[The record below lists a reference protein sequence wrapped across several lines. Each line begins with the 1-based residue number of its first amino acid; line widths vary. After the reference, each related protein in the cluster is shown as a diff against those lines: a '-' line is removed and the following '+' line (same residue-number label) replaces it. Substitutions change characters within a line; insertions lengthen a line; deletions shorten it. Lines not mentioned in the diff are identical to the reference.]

1 MQMTLKDAFAHAFD
15 AERRGDASAARRIYD
30 DVLAAIPEHPGALLG
45 IARQARAGRDYAAA
59 RDALDRAIAS
69 AKTMALP
76 AEELWVERALV
87 ESAAGDRAAARNA
100 CAEALRVQP
109 ASVPALVCAGDLAL
123 ADDDYSAAEARFR
136 AALAQ
141 RDERAAPWSGLA
153 QALAGLRCFAD
164 ARAAIDRALLLAP
177 RDPAIRAGA
186 AWVALRAGD
195 IAVAEE
201 HCRAGLT
208 AAPADAILA
217 RLLGQVRKH
226 AGRYG
231 EARATLEAIVA
242 RDPGDAAARNSLASV
257 LLDLAQFDA
266 AREHLEMLV
275 ASGAADGETFAN
287 LGIAF
292 QQAGDYE
299 AAAVWFAR
307 AVDASPALTPALAD
321 LVHAR
326 QYLCSWDGLDALEAR
341 LAATID
347 DPRADPRLSPFI
359 ALSLHFSPAQQLAA
373 ARRWSGATLPP
384 VAAPAVV
391 ATRGDRLRVGYL
403 SSDFRD
409 HPTGR
414 LMVGLIEAHDR
425 QRVEVF
431 GYGYGRGADSRLR
444 HRIVA
449 AFDQW
454 RDLGGAGDADIAAA
468 IRADRIDV
476 LIDRKGHTHGGRL
489 AALAERPAAVQLHYM
504 SFPATLGY
512 DAIDGLIADA
522 IVAPPADDACYHE
535 RVFRLPR
542 CYFVTD
548 SARALPDRA
557 ARGDHGLPDDAIV
570 LACLNQAYKL
580 TPAMFVIWM
589 DALRAAPRA
598 VLWLLATHP
607 RAQANLRAEASRRG
621 VAAHR
626 LVFAPA
632 VDEDAHI
639 ARLRSADLA
648 LDTLPYGSHTTGV
661 DALWGGV
668 PMLTCRGATF
678 AGRVGASLL
687 AAVDLNELVTED
699 AGAYREQLVELAT
712 HPDRLREYA
721 AHLERG
727 RKTFPLFDTRG
738 FAGDFERLL
747 ADAYGKIT
755 AARGARELTAND
767 RAIPDSA
774 A

>member
-1 MQMTLKDAFAHAFD
+1 MQMTLKDAFARAFE
-15 AERRGDASAARRIYD
+15 AERRGDSRTARTIYD
-30 DVLAAIPEHPGALLG
+30 DVLAAVPEHPGALLG
-45 IARQARAGRDYAAA
+45 IARHARAAHDYAAA

-69 AKTMALP
+69 AKAIVLP

-87 ESAAGDRAAARNA
+87 EFAAGDRAAARSA
-100 CAEALRVQP
+100 CDEALRAQP
-109 ASVPALVCAGDLAL
+109 AYFSALVCAGDLAL
-123 ADDDYSAAEARFR
+123 ADRDYAAAEARFR
-136 AALAQ
+136 AALAK
-141 RDERAAPWSGLA
+141 RDDGALPWSGLA
-153 QALAGLRCFAD
+153 QALAGLLRFTD
-164 ARAAIDRALLLAP
+164 ARAATDRALALAP

-195 IAVAEE
+195 LAAADE
-201 HCRAGLT
+201 HCRAGLA
-208 AAPADAILA
+208 AAPADPILG
-217 RLLGQVRKH
+217 RLLGQAHKR

-242 RDPGDAAARNSLASV
+242 RQPGDAAARNSLASV

-266 AREHLEMLV
+266 ARDHLETLV

-307 AVDASPALTPALAD
+307 AVDASPTLTPALAD

-326 QYLCSWDGLDALEAR
+326 QYLCAWDGLDALDAR
-341 LAATID
+341 LAATLD
-347 DPRADPRLSPFI
+347 DPGADPRLSPFI
-359 ALSLHFSPAQQLAA
+359 ALSLPFSPAQQLAV
-373 ARRWSGATLPP
+373 ARRWSAATLPA
-384 VAAPAVV
+384 VVAPAVV
-391 ATRGDRLRVGYL
+391 AARGDRLRIGYL

-409 HPTGR
+409 HATGR
-414 LMVGLIEAHDR
+414 LMAGLIEAHDR
-425 QRVEVF
+425 RRVEVF
-431 GYGYGRGADSRLR
+431 GYGYGRGADSPLR
-444 HRIVA
+444 RRIVE
-449 AFDQW
+449 AFDHW
-454 RDLGGAGDADIAAA
+454 RDLGGAGDADMAAA

-476 LIDRKGHTHGGRL
+476 LIDRKGHTNGARL
-489 AALAERPAAVQLHYM
+489 GALAQRPATVQLHYM

-522 IVAPPADDACYHE
+522 IVVPPGDDVHYHE

-548 SARALPDRA
+548 GKRSLPDRA

-580 TPAMFVIWM
+580 TPAMFATWM
-589 DALRAAPRA
+589 DALREAPRA

-607 RAQANLRAEASRRG
+607 RAQANLRAGAIRCG
-621 VAAHR
+621 VEAHR

-632 VDEDAHI
+632 VDQETHI

-668 PMLTCRGATF
+668 PMLTCRGSTL

-687 AAVDLNELVTED
+687 AAVGLSELVTED
-699 AGAYREQLVELAT
+699 VDAYRERLVELVT
-712 HPDRLREYA
+712 HPERLREHA

-727 RKTFPLFDTRG
+727 RNTFPLFDTRA

-747 ADAYGKIT
+747 ADAYAEIS
-755 AARGARELTAND
+755 AARPGRARSPQTIG
-767 RAIPDSA
+767 RISG
-774 A
+774 

>member
-1 MQMTLKDAFAHAFD
+1 MQMTLQEAFARAFD
-15 AERRGDASAARRIYD
+15 AERRGDARAARKIFD
-30 DVLAAIPEHPGALLG
+30 GVLAAVPGHPGALLG
-45 IARQARAGRDYAAA
+45 IARQARAARDCATA
-59 RDALDRAIAS
+59 RDALDRAVAS
-69 AKTMALP
+69 AATMGLP

-87 ESAAGDRAAARNA
+87 ESAGGDRAAARNA
-100 CAEALRVQP
+100 CAEALRAQP
-109 ASVPALVCAGDLAL
+109 AFLPAIICAGDLAL
-123 ADDDYSAAEARFR
+123 ADREYAGAEARFR

-141 RDERAAPWSGLA
+141 RDDRAAPWNGLA
-153 QALAGLRCFAD
+153 QALAGQQRFAD
-164 ARAAIDRALLLAP
+164 ARAAIDRALALTP

-186 AWVALRAGD
+186 AWVAMRAGD
-195 IAVAEE
+195 PGIAEA
-201 HCRAGLT
+201 HCRAGL
-208 AAPADAILA
+208 AIAPADATLT
-217 RLLGQVRKH
+217 RLLGQVHKH

-257 LLDLAQFDA
+257 LLDRAQFDA
-266 AREHLEMLV
+266 AREHLETLV

-292 QQAGDYE
+292 QQVQDYE

-307 AVDASPALTPALAD
+307 AVEASPTLTPALAD

-326 QYLCSWDGLDALEAR
+326 QYLCEWNGLEALEAR
-341 LAATID
+341 LLATID
-347 DPRADPRLSPFI
+347 DPDADPRLSPFI
-359 ALSLHFSPAQQLAA
+359 ALSLRVSPAQQLAT
-373 ARRWSGATLPP
+373 ARRWSGSMLPA
-384 VAAPAVV
+384 VAAPAVI
-391 ATRGDRLRVGYL
+391 AARGDRLRIGYL
-403 SSDFRD
+403 SSDFRE
-409 HPTGR
+409 HATGR

-425 QRVEVF
+425 RRVEAF
-431 GYGYGRGADSRLR
+431 GYGYGRGAHSPLR
-444 HRIVA
+444 RRIIA

-454 RDLGGAGDADIAAA
+454 RDLGAAGDADIAAA

-476 LIDRKGHTHGGRL
+476 LIDRKGHTSGGRL
-489 AALAERPAAVQLHYM
+489 GALAERPATVQLHYV

-512 DAIDGLIADA
+512 DALDGLIADA
-522 IVAPPADDACYHE
+522 IVVPPGEDAHYHE
-535 RVFRLPR
+535 RVLRLPR

-548 SARALPDRA
+548 GARSLPDRA
-557 ARGDHGLPDDAIV
+557 PRGDHGLADDAIV
-570 LACLNQAYKL
+570 LACLNQTYKL
-580 TPAMFVIWM
+580 TPAMFAIWM

-607 RAQANLRAEASRRG
+607 RAQANLRAEAIRRG
-621 VAAHR
+621 VEAHR

-632 VDEDAHI
+632 VDQDAHI
-639 ARLRSADLA
+639 ARLRCADLA
-648 LDTLPYGSHTTGV
+648 LDTLPCGSHTTGV

-699 AGAYREQLVELAT
+699 ADAYRERLVDLVK

-727 RKTFPLFDTRG
+727 RNEFPLFDTRG
-738 FAGDFERLL
+738 FAADFDRLL
-747 ADAYGKIT
+747 ADAYDAIT
-755 AARGARELTAND
+755 TARATSPSMRG
-767 RAIPDSA
+767 PG
-774 A
+774 

>member
-1 MQMTLKDAFAHAFD
+1 MQMTLQDAFARAFD
-15 AERRGDASAARRIYD
+15 AERRGDARTARRIYD
-30 DVLAAIPEHPGALLG
+30 DVLAAIPGHPGALLG
-45 IARQARAGRDYAAA
+45 IARHARAAHDYVAA

-76 AEELWVERALV
+76 VEELWVERALV

-100 CAEALRVQP
+100 CAEALRAQP
-109 ASVPALVCAGDLAL
+109 AFVPALVCAGDLAL
-123 ADDDYSAAEARFR
+123 ADRDYVAAEARFR
-136 AALAQ
+136 AALAM
-141 RDERAAPWSGLA
+141 RDDVAAPWSGLA
-153 QALAGLRCFAD
+153 QSLAGLRRFAD
-164 ARAAIDRALLLAP
+164 ARAAIDRALALAP

-186 AWVALRAGD
+186 AWVALCAGD
-195 IAVAEE
+195 LAGANE
-201 HCRAGLT
+201 HCRTGLA

-231 EARATLEAIVA
+231 EARATFETIIA
-242 RDPGDAAARNSLASV
+242 RDPSDAAARNSLASV

-266 AREHLEMLV
+266 AREHLETLV
-275 ASGAADGETFAN
+275 ASGAADGEAFAN

-299 AAAVWFAR
+299 AAAVWLAR
-307 AVDASPALTPALAD
+307 AIDASPTLTPALAD

-326 QYLCSWDGLDALEAR
+326 QYLCAWDGLDALEVR
-341 LAATID
+341 LAATLD
-347 DPRADPRLSPFI
+347 DPHADPRVSPFI

-373 ARRWSGATLPP
+373 ARRWSGATLPA

-391 ATRGDRLRVGYL
+391 AARGDRLRIGYL

-409 HPTGR
+409 HATGR

-431 GYGYGRGADSRLR
+431 GYGYGRGAHSPLR
-444 HRIVA
+444 RRIVE

-454 RDLGGAGDADIAAA
+454 RDLGPAGDADIAAA

-476 LIDRKGHTHGGRL
+476 LIDRKGHTNGARL
-489 AALAERPAAVQLHYM
+489 GALAQRPATVQLHYM

-522 IVAPPADDACYHE
+522 IVVPPEDDVHYHE

-548 SARALPDRA
+548 SARSLPDRA
-557 ARGDHGLPDDAIV
+557 PRGNHGLADDAIV
-570 LACLNQAYKL
+570 LACLNQTYKL
-580 TPAMFVIWM
+580 TPAMFASWM
-589 DALRAAPRA
+589 GALRAAPRA

-607 RAQANLRAEASRRG
+607 RAQANLRAEAIRCG
-621 VAAHR
+621 VEAHR
-626 LVFAPA
+626 LAFAPA
-632 VDEDAHI
+632 VEQDAHI

-648 LDTLPYGSHTTGV
+648 LDTLPCGSHTTGV

-699 AGAYREQLVELAT
+699 ADAYRERLVELVT
-712 HPDRLREYA
+712 HPKRLRDYA

-747 ADAYGKIT
+747 ADAYEETT
-755 AARGARELTAND
+755 AARVG
-767 RAIPDSA
+767 RASSPRTIGRISG
-774 A
+774 

>member
-1 MQMTLKDAFAHAFD
+1 
-15 AERRGDASAARRIYD
+15 
-30 DVLAAIPEHPGALLG
+30 
-45 IARQARAGRDYAAA
+45 
-59 RDALDRAIAS
+59 
-69 AKTMALP
+69 
-76 AEELWVERALV
+76 
-87 ESAAGDRAAARNA
+87 
-100 CAEALRVQP
+100 
-109 ASVPALVCAGDLAL
+109 
-123 ADDDYSAAEARFR
+123 
-136 AALAQ
+136 
-141 RDERAAPWSGLA
+141 
-153 QALAGLRCFAD
+153 
-164 ARAAIDRALLLAP
+164 
-177 RDPAIRAGA
+177 
-186 AWVALRAGD
+186 
-195 IAVAEE
+195 
-201 HCRAGLT
+201 
-208 AAPADAILA
+208 
-217 RLLGQVRKH
+217 
-226 AGRYG
+226 
-231 EARATLEAIVA
+231 
-242 RDPGDAAARNSLASV
+242 V

-266 AREHLEMLV
+266 AREHLETLV

-307 AVDASPALTPALAD
+307 AVDATPGLTPALAD

-326 QYLCSWDGLDALEAR
+326 QYLCAWDGLDALEAR
-341 LAATID
+341 LAATLD
-347 DPRADPRLSPFI
+347 DPHADPRLSPFI
-359 ALSLHFSPAQQLAA
+359 TLSLHFSPAQQLAA
-373 ARRWSGATLPP
+373 ARRWSGATLPA
-384 VAAPAVV
+384 VGAPAVIT
-391 ATRGDRLRVGYL
+391 ARGDRLRIGYL

-409 HPTGR
+409 HATGR

-425 QRVEVF
+425 RRIDVF
-431 GYGYGRGADSRLR
+431 GYGYGRGAYSPLR
-444 HRIVA
+444 RRIVA

-476 LIDRKGHTHGGRL
+476 LIDRKGHTRGGRL
-489 AALAERPAAVQLHYM
+489 AALAERPATVQLHYM

-512 DAIDGLIADA
+512 HAIDGLIADA
-522 IVAPPADDACYHE
+522 IVVPPGDDAHYHE

-548 SARALPDRA
+548 SARTLPDRA
-557 ARGDHGLPDDAIV
+557 ARGDHGLADDAIV

-580 TPAMFVIWM
+580 TPAMFAIWM

-598 VLWLLATHP
+598 MLWLLATHP
-607 RAQANLRAEASRRG
+607 RAQANLRAEAIRSG
-621 VAAHR
+621 VEAHR
-626 LVFAPA
+626 LAFAPE
-632 VDEDAHI
+632 VDQDAHI

-668 PMLTCRGATF
+668 PLLTCRGATF

-699 AGAYREQLVELAT
+699 ADAYRERLVELVT
-712 HPDRLREYA
+712 HPDRLRDYA

-747 ADAYGKIT
+747 ADAYDEIT
-755 AARGARELTAND
+755 AVGRAGPARTIERISD
-767 RAIPDSA
+767 
-774 A
+774 

>member
-1 MQMTLKDAFAHAFD
+1 MQMTLKDAFARAFD
-15 AERRGDASAARRIYD
+15 AERRGDARTARSIYD

-45 IARQARAGRDYAAA
+45 IARHARAAHDYAAA

-87 ESAAGDRAAARNA
+87 ELAVGDRAAARNA
-100 CAEALRVQP
+100 CAEALRAQP
-109 ASVPALVCAGDLAL
+109 AFVPALVCAGDLAL
-123 ADDDYSAAEARFR
+123 ADRDYAVAEARFR
-136 AALAQ
+136 EALAK
-141 RDERAAPWSGLA
+141 RDDRAAPWSGLA
-153 QALAGLRCFAD
+153 QSLAGLRRYAD
-164 ARAAIDRALLLAP
+164 ARAAIDRALALAP

-186 AWVALRAGD
+186 AWVALRAGEL
-195 IAVAEE
+195 AVADE
-201 HCRAGLT
+201 HCRTGLA
-208 AAPADAILA
+208 AAPAAPILA
-217 RLLGQVRKH
+217 RLLGQVHKR

-266 AREHLEMLV
+266 ARDHLEALV
-275 ASGAADGETFAN
+275 ASGAADGQTFAN

-292 QQAGDYE
+292 QEAGDYE

-307 AVDASPALTPALAD
+307 AVDASPTLTPALAD

-326 QYLCSWDGLDALEAR
+326 QYLCAWDGLDAPEVR
-341 LAATID
+341 LAATLD
-347 DPRADPRLSPFI
+347 DPHADPRLSPFI
-359 ALSLHFSPAQQLAA
+359 ALSLNFSPARQLAA
-373 ARRWSGATLPP
+373 ARRWSGATLPA

-391 ATRGDRLRVGYL
+391 AARGDRLRIGYL

-409 HPTGR
+409 HATGR
-414 LMVGLIEAHDR
+414 LMGGLIEAHDR
-425 QRVEVF
+425 RLVEVF
-431 GYGYGRGADSRLR
+431 GYGYGRGADSPLR
-444 HRIVA
+444 RRIVE
-449 AFDQW
+449 AFDRW

-468 IRADRIDV
+468 IRADRIDM
-476 LIDRKGHTHGGRL
+476 LIDSKGHTHGGRL
-489 AALAERPAAVQLHYM
+489 GALAERPATVQLHYM

-522 IVAPPADDACYHE
+522 IVVPPADDVHYHE

-548 SARALPDRA
+548 SKRSLPDRA

-570 LACLNQAYKL
+570 LACLNQTYKL
-580 TPAMFVIWM
+580 TPAMFATWM

-607 RAQANLRAEASRRG
+607 RAQANLRAEAIRCG
-621 VAAHR
+621 VEAHR

-632 VDEDAHI
+632 VDQDTHI
-639 ARLRSADLA
+639 ARLRCADLA

-687 AAVDLNELVTED
+687 AAVDLSELVTED
-699 AGAYREQLVELAT
+699 ADAYRDRLIELVT
-712 HPDRLREYA
+712 HPRRLRDYA

-747 ADAYGKIT
+747 AGAYEEIT
-755 AARGARELTAND
+755 AARAGRARSRRTIEG
-767 RAIPDSA
+767 ISG
-774 A
+774 